1 MVRKS
6 SEIFSCELC
15 DYNTSRKSQYDR
27 HLSTDKHKRIVNDSK
42 MIVPV
47 PIKKNFTC
55 ACGKKYKY
63 DSGYYRHKKKCQQ
76 NNLQIVENNSDSDSD
91 SNSNNTNNIN
101 SDIIMA
107 LINDNKELKQII
119 IDQNKMIQSTFTDI
133 IPKIGNTNS
142 NNNSNNT
149 NNINIV
155 VNNVGFLNDN
165 CKNALSINDFIESIT
180 IGIEDLE
187 YTGKKGLANGLAKIF
202 LENYTKLP
210 LQLRPLWCGDKKRK
224 KLYIKEEEWI
234 EDKDNQKTKEA
245 IKNLTVKQAKNT
257 NKFTKEH
264 PDWMSN
270 DKKKD
275 MYLGIIGQTTADVND
290 TMDKIIS
297 NIADKTHLSIE
308 TKEDIQTIEK

>member
-1 MVRKS
+1 MEQKNA
-6 SEIFSCELC
+6 EKYSCIDC
-15 DYNTSRKSQYDR
+15 DYTSSNKFDYTR
-27 HLSTDKHKRIVNDSK
+27 HLSTRKHLNRTNENVLE
-42 MIVPV
+42 PELR
-47 PIKKNFTC
+47 KKTQL
-55 ACGKKYKY
+55 YKCDNCEKIY
-63 DSGYYRHKKKCQQ
+63 KAKSGLWNHKKKCQQ
-76 NNLQIVENNSDSDSD
+76 NNLHVVKKNDEPNYKDMFLLLVNENKNLQ
-91 SNSNNTNNIN
+91 NT
-101 SDIIMA
+101 
-107 LINDNKELKQII
+107 I
-119 IDQNKMIQSTFTDI
+119 IDQNKMLHSTINEI
-133 IPKIGNTNS
+133 IPKIGNTN
-142 NNNSNNT
+142 NTNTNNNT

-180 IGIEDLE
+180 IGIQDLE

-202 LENYTKLP
+202 LENYEKLP

-224 KLYIKEEEWI
+224 KLYIKEEEWV

-257 NKFTKEH
+257 NMFTKEH

-275 MYLGIIGQTTADVND
+275 TYLGIIGQTTADVND

-297 NIADKTHLSIE
+297 NIADKTHLSSE